1 MAQDFRSLRASAQT
15 IGFHELR
22 QACEISVLREDLE
35 RIVRE
40 TGELTAHI
48 EETVEQV
55 RSQFASLTADDLA
68 DPERMTPLLQFA
80 VTALI
85 GIRDAARRVNTET
98 GAQPDA
104 DRPSPPPLRAVPAA
118 APFTAPQAAP
128 LAAPLAAMPPSPPAS
143 PQAPVIEPFVPPPPA
158 PMAPLASFD
167 PPPPMAPAYR
177 QVEPP
182 PPPAPSAAAWLQP
195 TSTRAPARGAGPAR
209 PAPGVGAAKT
219 IDWLSR

>member
-40 TGELTAHI
+40 TGALTARI

-55 RSQFASLTADDLA
+55 RGEFASLTAEDLA
-68 DPERMTPLLQFA
+68 DPDRMAPLLQFA
-80 VTALI
+80 VSALI
-85 GIRDAARRVNTET
+85 GIRDAARLVNTGT

-104 DRPSPPPLRAVPAA
+104 DRPSPPPLRTVPVSVPVA
-118 APFTAPQAAP
+118 APFAAS
-128 LAAPLAAMPPSPPAS
+128 PSPAPPAS
-143 PQAPVIEPFVPPPPA
+143 VAEPVAPPA
-158 PMAPLASFD
+158 PSPAPQPLSPPLSPPLSFE

-177 QVEPP
+177 PVEPP
-182 PPPAPSAAAWLQP
+182 APAPAAAAAWLQP
-195 TSTRAPARGAGPAR
+195 TNARAPARGSGPAR
-209 PAPGVGAAKT
+209 PAPGVATAKT

>member
-40 TGELTAHI
+40 TGDLTAHI

-55 RSQFASLTADDLA
+55 RSQFASLTAEDLA

-80 VTALI
+80 VSALI
-85 GIRDAARRVNTET
+85 GIRDAARRVSTET

-104 DRPSPPPLRAVPAA
+104 DRPSPPPLRAVPS
-118 APFTAPQAAP
+118 APPVASP
-128 LAAPLAAMPPSPPAS
+128 LVASPP
-143 PQAPVIEPFVPPPPA
+143 PEPPVRAPAVEPSPPPA
-158 PMAPLASFD
+158 PAPPAPFSSE
-167 PPPPMAPAYR
+167 PPPLAPAYR
-177 QVEPP
+177 AVEPP
-182 PPPAPSAAAWLQP
+182 PPPPSTVPAAWLQP
-195 TSTRAPARGAGPAR
+195 SAARAPARGPAPAR
-209 PAPGVGAAKT
+209 QAPGATTAKT